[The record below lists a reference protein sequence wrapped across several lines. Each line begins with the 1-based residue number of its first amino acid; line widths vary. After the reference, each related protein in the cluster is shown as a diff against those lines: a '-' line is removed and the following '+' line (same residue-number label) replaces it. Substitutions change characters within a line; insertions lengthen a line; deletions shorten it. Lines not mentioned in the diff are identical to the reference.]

1 MQMHKSTK
9 EAIDKRTVN
18 TWETFKLLFM
28 KVWIYH
34 TWALLY
40 SGFFLDTYTLW
51 RSDTVTVNHK
61 YKCLLI
67 PNLLRKLEWD
77 VSPVSKTFPPKVS
90 ISHWLITRFRIESQ
104 KSKLNIVS
112 ISETCFHPLSVSI

>member
-28 KVWIYH
+28 KVWTYH

-40 SGFFLDTYTLW
+40 SGFFLGTYTLW
-51 RSDTVTVNHK
+51 RSDTIRVNHK

-77 VSPVSKTFPPKVS
+77 VSPVSKTFPQKFPFPIGLSLVS
-90 ISHWLITRFRIESQ
+90 E
-104 KSKLNIVS
+104 LNHRRVN
-112 ISETCFHPLSVSI
+112 

>member
-28 KVWIYH
+28 KVWTYH

-40 SGFFLDTYTLW
+40 SGFFLGTYTLW
-51 RSDTVTVNHK
+51 RSDTMRVNHK
-61 YKCLLI
+61 YKCLSDPKFASEARMGCFSCLKNI
-67 PNLLRKLEWD
+67 
-77 VSPVSKTFPPKVS
+77 SPKVS
-90 ISHWLITRFRIESQ
+90 ISHWLITHFRIESQ
-104 KSKLNIVS
+104 
-112 ISETCFHPLSVSI
+112 E